1 MATGNL
7 FEPELRSPVA
17 PGGRRE
23 PRLWVRR
30 LAIFDNPHVVRRDI
44 HLKPGLNIVW
54 TPDMSTS
61 EQEKLAHGSGKT
73 TFCRLLRACLGEP
86 GYASGE
92 LRSRVM
98 ARIPDGLAAAEIIV
112 DGVCWVAV
120 RHLGAGGKDYVASVD
135 SVEAALARGRQAGD
149 PENVDRTITE
159 AFFAN
164 LMGRAP
170 SNVGNEGIWDVLR
183 AWLSR
188 DQECRLAEVLDWRTP
203 KTESRSR
210 ALKLNKT
217 ARLNMVRLALRAL
230 DDEEQAAS
238 EHMKRD
244 ADAAGAERERMEYL
258 RRYRNI
264 KLAEIRK
271 ELDVGE
277 GVGLEDELGRKGLA
291 SLAQEAFEKAR
302 RETLSEFPDF
312 RGLYERYESENAR
325 KISLREEKA
334 RLDGDARTKRQEA
347 ERLRDEAGKSEAD
360 AGEGRIGECPICRAR
375 VDEALAR
382 ERGISLEKRDPQDMI
397 AEVATR
403 RDEAERLEEEA
414 RRAESESERLA
425 AGIEQVEVEL
435 RAINQRAID
444 ADHEARD
451 AAYRAQ
457 ERAYRFRRAVDTVRE
472 LRDVSRELEPSPIA
486 KGLHSAARA
495 QKERGRRR
503 AREALLALEER
514 YRWIISNWLPDGIDG
529 EIKLAG
535 NRLSVEAKLTG
546 RGEVATAALGCLKI
560 LAFDLSAL
568 HLAVE
573 EEADLPPILIHDS
586 PREAD
591 LDSTLYARLFEMMH
605 RWETEVAHP
614 CFQYIV
620 TTTTAPPEAM
630 RDGPDLVLT
639 MSSTPKEERLFR
651 MDL

>member
-1 MATGNL
+1 M
-7 FEPELRSPVA
+7 
-17 PGGRRE
+17 
-23 PRLWVRR
+23 
-30 LAIFDNPHVVRRDI
+30 
-44 HLKPGLNIVW
+44 
-54 TPDMSTS
+54 
-61 EQEKLAHGSGKT
+61 
-73 TFCRLLRACLGEP
+73 
-86 GYASGE
+86 
-92 LRSRVM
+92 
-98 ARIPDGLAAAEIIV
+98 
-112 DGVCWVAV
+112 
-120 RHLGAGGKDYVASVD
+120 
-135 SVEAALARGRQAGD
+135 
-149 PENVDRTITE
+149 
-159 AFFAN
+159 
-164 LMGRAP
+164 
-170 SNVGNEGIWDVLR
+170 
-183 AWLSR
+183 
-188 DQECRLAEVLDWRTP
+188 
-203 KTESRSR
+203 
-210 ALKLNKT
+210 
-217 ARLNMVRLALRAL
+217 RAL
-230 DDEEQAAS
+230 DDEEQTAS

-258 RRYRNI
+258 RRYRNM
-264 KLAEIRK
+264 KLAEIRR
-271 ELDVGE
+271 ELGAGE
-277 GVGLEDELGRKGLA
+277 GVGLEDELGQKGLA
-291 SLAQEAFEKAR
+291 SLAEEAFEKSR

-325 KISLREEKA
+325 KLSLLEEKA
-334 RLDGDARTKRQEA
+334 RLDGDAKTKRQEA
-347 ERLRDEAGKSEAD
+347 ERLRDAAGRSEAD
-360 AGEGRIGECPICRAR
+360 ADEGRIRECPICRAR
-375 VDEALAR
+375 VDEALAH
-382 ERGISLEKRDPQDMI
+382 ERGISLEKRDPQDII
-397 AEVATR
+397 AEAATK

-414 RRAESESERLA
+414 RQAESESERLA

-435 RAINQRAID
+435 RTINQRAIN

-457 ERAYRFRRAVDTVRE
+457 ERAYRFRRALDTVRE
-472 LRDVSRELEPSPIA
+472 LREVSRELEPSPVA

-495 QKERGRRR
+495 QKERGRKR

-535 NRLSVEAKLTG
+535 NRLIVEAKFTG

>member
-1 MATGNL
+1 M
-7 FEPELRSPVA
+7 
-17 PGGRRE
+17 RRE
-23 PRLWVRR
+23 PRLWIRR

-44 HLKPGLNIVW
+44 RLKPGLNIVW

-86 GYASGE
+86 GYASDE

-98 ARIPDGLAAAEIIV
+98 ARIPDGLAAAEIMV

-120 RHLGAGGKDYVASVD
+120 RHLGAGGKDYAASVD
-135 SVEAALARGRQAGD
+135 SVEDALVRGRQAGD
-149 PENVDRTITE
+149 PENIDRTIAET
-159 AFFAN
+159 FFAN
-164 LMGRAP
+164 LMDRTP

-188 DQECRLAEVLDWRTP
+188 DQECRLAEVLDWRAS

-210 ALKLNKT
+210 AQKLNKT
-217 ARLNMVRLALRAL
+217 ERLNMVRLALRAL
-230 DDEEQAAS
+230 DDEEQSAS

-244 ADAAGAERERMEYL
+244 AEAAGAERARKEYL
-258 RRYRNI
+258 RRYRDMKI
-264 KLAEIRK
+264 AEIRK
-271 ELDVGE
+271 ELGVGE
-277 GVGLEDELGRKGLA
+277 EVGLEDELGQMGLA
-291 SLAQEAFEKAR
+291 SLAQEAFEKAK

-312 RGLYERYESENAR
+312 RGLYELYESENAR
-325 KISLREEKA
+325 KISLLEAKA
-334 RLDGDARTKRQEA
+334 GLDNDARMKRQEA
-347 ERLRDEAGKSEAD
+347 EHLRGEAD
-360 AGEGRIGECPICRAR
+360 KNETDVGEGRIRTCPICRAR
-375 VDEALAR
+375 VDEALAH
-382 ERGISLEKRDPQDMI
+382 ERGISLEKCDPQAII
-397 AEVATR
+397 AEAATK

-425 AGIEQVEVEL
+425 VEIEQVEIEL
-435 RAINQRAID
+435 RKINQRAKN

-457 ERAYRFRRAVDTVRE
+457 ERAYRFRRALDTARE
-472 LRDVSRELEPSPIA
+472 LRDVSREIEPGPVA
-486 KGLHSAARA
+486 KSMHATARA
-495 QKERGRRR
+495 QKERGRKRV
-503 AREALLALEER
+503 REELLALEER

-529 EIKLAG
+529 EIRLVG
-535 NRLSVEAKLTG
+535 NRLRVEAKFTG

-573 EEADLPPILIHDS
+573 EKADLPPFLIHDS

-605 RWETEVAHP
+605 RWETDVAHP

-630 RDGPDLVLT
+630 RDGPDLVLK
-639 MSSTPKEERLFR
+639 MSSTPKQERLFR